1 MAAAN
6 ALQCVFASGP
16 PGSSRSAS
24 PVAQSICQP
33 VIQRWSTPLPS
44 RNWASWRPCGVI
56 CSQQGSACAAT
67 GTNSRPI
74 SHQRI
79 CIPLRG
85 FRSPG
90 VSLDCQLSQGDKI
103 MAPPPPFGANSAA
116 ARDIANVLHPYTD
129 LQTHQQVGPMVV
141 TRGKGVRVWDDTG
154 KDYIESVAGLWCA
167 SLGFDNERLVQAAVN
182 QMRKLPFY
190 HAFTAKSHEPMIDLA
205 EMLIQRAPVPMSKV
219 FFANSGS
226 EANDS
231 AIKMVWYFNNAI
243 GRPDK
248 KKIIGRLKG
257 YHGIT
262 LASASLTGIPHNHR
276 AFDLPLPGFVHTM
289 NPHHYHGANPGESE
303 EAFASRCAEE
313 LEKLI
318 LAEGPDTVAAMWAEP
333 VMGAGG
339 VIVPPRTYFEK
350 IQAVLRKYDVLFV
363 ADEVICGFWRT
374 GNYWGSQPPNM
385 QPDILTCAKALS
397 SSYLPISAVMVND
410 RVFQGLAKQSHEI
423 GTFGHGFTYSGHPVP
438 AAVAIETLK
447 IYDEMNIGEHVRA
460 VGTHMQK
467 ELRRRFAEHPLV
479 GEVRGIGLIAAIELV
494 ADKATHQNFEP
505 SARVGGRFTKLIEE
519 NGVIGR
525 TVPGDIL
532 CFSPPLII
540 SEAEVNEMLDR
551 IGKALDE
558 LTVQLRREQIAVVR

>member
-1 MAAAN
+1 
-6 ALQCVFASGP
+6 
-16 PGSSRSAS
+16 
-24 PVAQSICQP
+24 
-33 VIQRWSTPLPS
+33 
-44 RNWASWRPCGVI
+44 
-56 CSQQGSACAAT
+56 
-67 GTNSRPI
+67 
-74 SHQRI
+74 
-79 CIPLRG
+79 
-85 FRSPG
+85 
-90 VSLDCQLSQGDKI
+90 

-129 LQTHQQVGPMVV
+129 LKTHLETGPVV
-141 TRGKGVRVWDDTG
+141 ISRGKGVRVWDDAG

-167 SLGFDNERLVQAAVN
+167 ALGFDNERLVQAAAN

-205 EMLIQRAPVPMSKV
+205 EMLIERAPVPMSKV

-231 AIKMVWYFNNAI
+231 AIKMVWYMNNAL
-243 GRPDK
+243 GRKQK

-262 LASASLTGIPHNHR
+262 LASASLTGLPANHR
-276 AFDLPLPGFVHTM
+276 SFDVPLPGFIHTM
-289 NPHHYHGANPGESE
+289 TPHFYHGALPGESE
-303 EAFASRCAEE
+303 DDFATRCADE

-333 VMGAGG
+333 IMGAGG
-339 VIVPPRTYFEK
+339 VILPPKGYFPK
-350 IQAVLRKYDVLFV
+350 IQAVLKKYDVLLV

-374 GNYWGSQPPNM
+374 GNYWGTQTLDM

-397 SSYLPISAVMVND
+397 SSYLPISAVMVNQ
-410 RVFQGLAKQSHEI
+410 RVFDALAKESNEI

-447 IYDEMNIGEHVRA
+447 IYDEMDMGSHVRD
-460 VGTHMQK
+460 VGPYMQA
-467 ELRRRFAEHPLV
+467 ELRRRFADHPLV
-479 GEVRGIGLIAAIELV
+479 GEVRGTGLIAAVELV
-494 ADKATHQNFEP
+494 ADKAAHTNFSP
-505 SARVGGRFTKLIEE
+505 AAKVGPRLGKLMEE

-525 TVPGDIL
+525 TVMNDTL

-540 SEAEVNEMLDR
+540 ARDEVDEMLTR
-551 IGKALDE
+551 VGKALDE